1 MPHQRVIRYLS
12 ADDLADGLARRLVR
26 AILHRQDTQGEVH
39 LCVAGGRAATR
50 VYEYLH
56 DVDERT
62 SVDPSRLHV
71 WWSDDAF
78 VPTGDVQRTS
88 LRTLPLLLT
97 AFHLD
102 PSRTHPIPTM
112 DGKDDADDAAYA
124 YAQELGN
131 TIFDICLLDVG
142 ESGAVA
148 SLFADDPSFSP
159 HTTAL
164 AVGVTA
170 SPTPT
175 TERISLTLP
184 EINRSHQVWLIASGA
199 HKAKAV
205 NESLLEGSQLPA
217 ALARGTEE
225 TLWWTD
231 QLAAAQLPSYNCS
244 L

>member
-12 ADDLADGLARRLVR
+12 ANDLADGLARRLVR

-39 LCVAGGRAATR
+39 LCVAGGQAATR
-50 VYEYLH
+50 VYECLH

-78 VPTGDVQRTS
+78 VPTGDAQRTS

-142 ESGAVA
+142 ESL
-148 SLFADDPSFSP
+148 SLI
-159 HTTAL
+159 H
-164 AVGVTA
+164 
-170 SPTPT
+170 
-175 TERISLTLP
+175 I
-184 EINRSHQVWLIASGA
+184 
-199 HKAKAV
+199 
-205 NESLLEGSQLPA
+205 
-217 ALARGTEE
+217 
-225 TLWWTD
+225 
-231 QLAAAQLPSYNCS
+231 
-244 L
+244 

>member
-12 ADDLADGLARRLVR
+12 ADDLADGLARRLIR
-26 AILHRQDTQGEVH
+26 AILRRQDTQDEVH
-39 LCVAGGRAATR
+39 LCVTGGQAATR
-50 VYEYLH
+50 VYACLH

-78 VPTGDVQRTS
+78 VPTGDAQRTS

-164 AVGVTA
+164 AL
-170 SPTPT
+170 
-175 TERISLTLP
+175 SL
-184 EINRSHQVWLIASGA
+184 IHI
-199 HKAKAV
+199 
-205 NESLLEGSQLPA
+205 
-217 ALARGTEE
+217 
-225 TLWWTD
+225 
-231 QLAAAQLPSYNCS
+231 
-244 L
+244 